1 MPLYSSV
8 AVVIY
13 QLPLV
18 VLWWL
23 APFLYV
29 DFRKVEVSV
38 QYRSILRSTAQQ
50 HQDPVFIFLVCQFY
64 STVPVYVGMSSSVQ
78 FQFQKQFSSSEF
90 NIQRKASQV
99 TARTLCGD
107 SGNRVPANWPFSLVS
122 SSLLSPPFFPFLSSF
137 LVYVSYPRGF
147 HPSINSGAASLPVDQ
162 ISIDRHV
169 LWDFTVFTLR
179 YFNPLGFVVY
189 IPIFSDRI
197 HISVISFR

>member
-1 MPLYSSV
+1 MWGCHHQSSFS
-8 AVVIY
+8 Y
-13 QLPLV
+13 KKQL
-18 VLWWL
+18 
-23 APFLYV
+23 
-29 DFRKVEVSV
+29 
-38 QYRSILRSTAQQ
+38 
-50 HQDPVFIFLVCQFY
+50 
-64 STVPVYVGMSSSVQ
+64 SSS
-78 FQFQKQFSSSEF
+78 KF

-107 SGNRVPANWPFSLVS
+107 SGNRVPANWPFSFVS
-122 SSLLSPPFFPFLSSF
+122 SSPLSPPFFPFLSPF

-197 HISVISFR
+197 YVSLISFRRISQDSAAFARLSPVFQTKFVPRF